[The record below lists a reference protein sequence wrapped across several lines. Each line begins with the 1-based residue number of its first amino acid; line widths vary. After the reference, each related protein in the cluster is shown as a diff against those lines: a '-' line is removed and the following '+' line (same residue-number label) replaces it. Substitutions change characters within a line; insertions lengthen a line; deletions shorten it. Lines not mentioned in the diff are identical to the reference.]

1 MRDSS
6 GSGDDGPEVSYAGFW
21 WRFLANLL
29 DTLIMSVVQFG
40 LLFLLF
46 PGALDV
52 EVAAQNEP
60 GTGIGPLGELD
71 TGSGALVTGVNL
83 LVILLGVAYV
93 LGFWITKQA
102 TPGKLA
108 IGARIV
114 DARTGGKPSV
124 GQFILRY
131 FGYFLSSLPL
141 GLGFLWVAFDR
152 RKQGWHDKIAGTVV
166 VRGRGMEP
174 VCFEEAAPR
183 ATP

>member
-1 MRDSS
+1 VQGSSSS
-6 GSGDDGPEVSYAGFW
+6 GVEVSYAGFW
-21 WRFLANLL
+21 WRFLGNIV
-29 DTLIMSVVQFG
+29 DTVIMSVVQFG
-40 LLFLLF
+40 LLFLIF
-46 PGALDV
+46 PGALDMS
-52 EVAAQNEP
+52 VAAQVEP
-60 GTGIGPLGELD
+60 GTEIGPLGELEAS
-71 TGSGALVTGVNL
+71 SGALVSGVNL

-93 LGFWITKQA
+93 LGFWLTKQA

-131 FGYFLSSLPL
+131 LGYFLSSLPL

-166 VRGRGMEP
+166 VRAGGAEP
-174 VCFEEAAPR
+174 VRFEAAPR
-183 ATP
+183 TAP

>member
-1 MRDSS
+1 VQDSAS
-6 GSGDDGPEVSYAGFW
+6 SSYGPEVSYTGFW
-21 WRFLANLL
+21 WRFLANLV
-29 DTLIMSVVQFG
+29 DTLIMSAVQFG

-46 PGALDV
+46 PGAVDM
-52 EVAAQNEP
+52 EVAAQGEP
-60 GTGIGPLGELD
+60 GTGIGPLGELE

-83 LVILLGVAYV
+83 LAILLGVAYV
-93 LGFWITKQA
+93 LGFWLTKQA

-131 FGYFLSSLPL
+131 LGYFLSSLPL
-141 GLGFLWVAFDR
+141 FLGFLWVAFDR

-166 VRGRGMEP
+166 VRGRGTEP
-174 VCFEEAAPR
+174 VRFEEAAPR
-183 ATP
+183 AAP

>member
-1 MRDSS
+1 MQGGDSA
-6 GSGDDGPEVSYAGFW
+6 GLGYAGFW
-21 WRFLANLL
+21 WRFLANIV
-29 DTLIMSVVQFG
+29 DTLIMSVAQFG

-52 EVAAQNEP
+52 EVTAPGEP
-60 GTGIGPLGELD
+60 GAEIGPLGGLD
-71 TGSGALVTGVNL
+71 TETGALVTGANL

-93 LGFWITKQA
+93 LGFWLTKQA

-114 DARTGGKPSV
+114 DARTGAKPSV

-131 FGYFLSSLPL
+131 LGYFVSSLPL

-166 VRGRGMEP
+166 VRGRGTEP
-174 VCFEEAAPR
+174 VRFEAAPR
-183 ATP
+183 TAS